1 VDILEKN
8 STKAITLTRRTLL
21 AIVIVA
27 ARATLVTASLLANY
41 VIPVNRVRVTAS
53 PGLTAYEVDGV
64 TAISAIDWGDV
75 QQSTSQTHQVVLKN
89 TGGSQTLYVLENP
102 RDQSLGVVTTIS
114 SLSAQS
120 LPTGLT
126 LSWNM
131 HDLSSAFCVVS
142 GVTYQGCFALGQGS
156 STAVITMTLSASNTA
171 PPTTDIVT
179 FQVTF
184 NAYSS
189 VSG

>member
-1 VDILEKN
+1 MN
-8 STKAITLTRRTLL
+8 STINWTRRTTIIIAALS
-21 AIVIVA
+21 IVA
-27 ARATLVTASLLANY
+27 VAVSASILANY
-41 VIPVNRVRVTAS
+41 VVPINTVRVTSS
-53 PGLTAYEVDGV
+53 PGLTAYEADGV
-64 TAISAIDWGDV
+64 TAIQSIDWGDV
-75 QQSTSQTHQVVLKN
+75 QQSTTQTHQVILKN
-89 TGGSQTLYVLENP
+89 TGGSQVLYILENP
-102 RDQSLGVVTTIS
+102 RDQNLGVITTIS

-131 HDLSSAFCVVS
+131 HDLSNAFCVVS

-156 STAVITMTLSASNTA
+156 ATSAITMSLSASSTA
-171 PPTTDIVT
+171 PPTANAVN

-184 NAYSS
+184 NGYSS